1 MNENYHESLP
11 TCPLE
16 TDYSTLFDSY
26 DMEQVVK
33 DFIAMEEDEIRQQIM
48 ELIYN
53 NAGYWPDTWRERL
66 YTHPEYWPDDWK
78 EQMLRN
84 SEDYFPD
91 AWLQRRRL
99 NPEIEHG
106 LQRWVIVN
114 LKSTIDQMIK

>member
-1 MNENYHESLP
+1 
-11 TCPLE
+11 
-16 TDYSTLFDSY
+16 
-26 DMEQVVK
+26 MEQVVK
-33 DFIAMEEDEIRQQIM
+33 DFIATEEDEIRQQIM
-48 ELIYN
+48 ESIYN
-53 NAGYWPDTWRERL
+53 NPGYWPDTWRERL
-66 YTHPEYWPDDWK
+66 YTHPEYWPDNWK